1 MKPSSRLR
9 HRARRLA
16 VQALY
21 QWQMT
26 GMTVPGIEQQ
36 FRADAEHA
44 DADLDF
50 FAELLRGTTE
60 HIDEIDALLGEVIDR
75 PLAEVDH
82 VERAI
87 LRLGAYELGHRIDVP
102 YRVVINEAVE
112 LAKVF
117 GAEHG
122 HKYANSVLDKVA
134 RRLRAVEVAAAGRG

>member
-1 MKPSSRLR
+1 MKPASQLR

-26 GMTVPGIEQQ
+26 GMAVAGIEQQ
-36 FRADAEHA
+36 FRADDEHR
-44 DADLDF
+44 DADLEF
-50 FAELLRGTTE
+50 FSELLRGTVE
-60 HIDEIDALLGEVIDR
+60 HVEEIDAALGEVIDR
-75 PLAEVDH
+75 PLTEVDH

-134 RRLRAVEVAAAGRG
+134 RKLRAVEVAATGRG